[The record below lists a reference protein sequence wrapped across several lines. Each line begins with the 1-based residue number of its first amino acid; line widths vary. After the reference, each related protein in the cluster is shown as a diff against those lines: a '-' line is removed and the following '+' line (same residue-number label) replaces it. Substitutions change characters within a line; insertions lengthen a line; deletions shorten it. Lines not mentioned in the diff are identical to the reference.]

1 MDTSSNDRFPPELQE
16 VGDRLRASRP
26 ALTPLEAEDL
36 KLRLKRRA
44 GLGSANKRGS
54 FMKSRLALTFVL
66 VSGLLLTGG
75 GGAVAVTGIA
85 GDGNSGTAQYQTV
98 GGQQGSGG
106 SNGGQGGGSG
116 GQVLGKSE
124 QPAAPGAAQA
134 GQQVASSGDDSLPF
148 TGLLAIPMLAA
159 GVGLLGAGAVMRR
172 GAAG

>member
-1 MDTSSNDRFPPELQE
+1 
-16 VGDRLRASRP
+16 
-26 ALTPLEAEDL
+26 
-36 KLRLKRRA
+36 
-44 GLGSANKRGS
+44 
-54 FMKSRLALTFVL
+54 MKSRLALTFVL

-124 QPAAPGAAQA
+124 QTAAPGAAQA
-134 GQQVASSGDDSLPF
+134 GQQVATSGDDSLPF
-148 TGLLAIPMLAA
+148 TGLLAIPMLAV
-159 GVGLLGAGAVMRR
+159 GVGLLGAGAIMRR
-172 GAAG
+172 RATA